1 MVTRGRYDSDM
12 PWYEFRQSSVCVVLI
27 SVGWENGCNNISES
41 MRERKHVIT
50 SCPTL
55 IYRHKLKLPRLLF
68 TVLSLPPCASLLA
81 APFLP
86 VVGLL
91 LTAVKTGGEH

>member
-1 MVTRGRYDSDM
+1 MS
-12 PWYEFRQSSVCVVLI
+12 VVLI
-27 SVGWENGCNNISES
+27 SAGWENGCNNISES

-55 IYRHKLKLPRLLF
+55 IYRHKLKLARLLF
-68 TVLSLPPCASLLA
+68 TDLSLPALLLLA

-86 VVGLL
+86 VGLSL
-91 LTAVKTGGEH
+91 DRGVKTGGEH